1 MASNILNIGKTAL
14 NAAQVGMSVAGH
26 NIANAATPGY
36 TRQEMVQAAAIAQN
50 YGYGYIGQGTQ
61 VVTIQR
67 VYSEILNRQVS
78 SSLSSSG
85 ELSSYASQMSQID
98 NLLANSSAGLSPAIQ
113 SFFSS
118 IQTATANPGDAASR
132 QAMLSNAQS
141 LASRFQGLGS
151 RLDEIESNVNSEM
164 TASVGLIN
172 TYSKQISQLNKSIEA
187 ANVAGG
193 NPPNDLLDQRDQLV
207 AELSKQLKVSVVKQ
221 DDGQYNVFV
230 GNGQPLVVGNNT
242 YALTTV
248 RSATDANRL
257 EVGYVNNSGVTV
269 VLGGNSLSGGT
280 LGGLVQFR
288 EQSLDTIRG
297 QLGLVAVSLAETFN
311 EQHML
316 GYDKDGNA
324 GGVFFNIPAPLVSQS
339 VKNTGDAV
347 LEATID
353 SSSALTGSNYRL
365 AYDGTNYS
373 LTRLDTNTSQTFS
386 TLPQTIDGVE
396 FDISSGTMN
405 AGDTFLIKPTATA
418 ASSFSV
424 AISDI
429 NDIAL
434 AELVTAGNSDNG
446 NALKLAALQEAL
458 TTSNGTTSFEGAYG
472 QLVSL
477 VGNKTNE
484 LNVMS
489 AAEAKMLEGTIAS
502 QQSISGV
509 NLDEEA
515 TNLLRYQQ
523 AYQAAGK
530 MMQIASQMFELLLTI
545 GR

>member
-14 NAAQVGMSVAGH
+14 NAAQVGIGVAGH

-36 TRQEMVQAAAIAQN
+36 TRQEMIQGAALAQN

-67 VYSEILNRQVS
+67 IYSDILNRQVAGG
-78 SSLSSSG
+78 LSTSG
-85 ELSSYASQMSQID
+85 ELSTYAKQMSQID
-98 NLLANSSAGLSPAIQ
+98 NLLANASAGLSPAIQ
-113 SFFSS
+113 NFFSS
-118 IQTATANPGDAASR
+118 MQTAASNPGDPASR
-132 QAMLSNAQS
+132 QTLLSNAQA
-141 LASRFQGLGS
+141 LASRFQSLGT
-151 RLDEIESNVNSEM
+151 RLDEIEANVNAEV
-164 TASVGLIN
+164 TASVSLIN
-172 TYSKQISQLNKSIEA
+172 SYSQQILQLNKSIEA
-187 ANVAGG
+187 ANIAGG

-207 AELSKQLKVSVVKQ
+207 AELSKQIKVDVVKQ
-221 DDGQYNVFV
+221 DDGKYNVFI
-230 GNGQPLVVGNNT
+230 GNGQALVVGNDR

-248 RSATDANRL
+248 RSTTDPNRL
-257 EVGYVNNSGVTV
+257 EVGYVNASGTV
-269 VLGGNSLSGGT
+269 VLGSNSLAGGT
-280 LGGLVQFR
+280 LGGLTQFR
-288 EQSLDTIRG
+288 EKSLDTIRG

-311 EQHML
+311 SQHML

-324 GGVFFNIPAPLVSQS
+324 GGVFFNIPAPLVSGNVENS
-339 VKNTGDAV
+339 GNAV

-365 AYDGTNYS
+365 KYDGTNYT
-373 LTRLDTNTSQTFS
+373 LTRLDTGTSQSFAA
-386 TLPQTIDGVE
+386 LPQTIDGVE
-396 FDISSGTMN
+396 LSIASGAMQ
-405 AGDTFLIKPTATA
+405 AGDNFLIKPTSTA
-418 ASSFSV
+418 ATGFSV
-424 AISDI
+424 AITDI

-434 AELVTAGNSDNG
+434 AELTTAGNADNG
-446 NALKLAALQEAL
+446 NALKLAALQSAL
-458 TTSNGTTSFEGAYG
+458 TTTNGTTSYEGAYS

-484 LNVMS
+484 LKVMS
-489 AAEAKMLEGTIAS
+489 EAEAKMLEGTIAS

-530 MMQIASQMFELLLTI
+530 MMQIASQMFDLLLTI